1 MLVADLASRKT
12 KIVATLGPA
21 SVSKIPELILAETQT
36 PIIHAIQSAAMSL
49 HKPVAILGDLGGPK
63 IRCNGFKAPTTEIPL
78 VAGTT
83 VILEATEDLCETG
96 RITTCVLPLTSAEM
110 LVVVGGNLKPHKGI
124 NVPDMRLNMPAVTDK
139 DFKDATYMWDHRF
152 DFIALSFVQVAAD
165 VQVLLDLFETF
176 RKTRNEVTIDTSI
189 DASDIYACTVDGDGD
204 PPHLPWRPFI
214 ISKIEK
220 PQALDAIDAIIALSD
235 GIMVARGD
243 MGVEISLERVPII
256 QKMLIHK
263 ENAAE
268 KPVITATQMLESM
281 INSPVPTRAEVSDVA
296 NAVLDGTDAMSSI
309 CQHAEAGDDFMQQP
323 AMMKWNSCKV
333 KHLQALRHPIADAAI
348 AAAHEVHACALI
360 VFTYTGD
367 MAYFVSKRRPN
378 HPIVAITHRMFLY
391 RRLALLYGV
400 FPVLST
406 ALPQNG
412 HSLDTPMST
421 EELYLRTQADVSDHG
436 LAAWTCNYTWHPR
449 GQYCCLLCRVP
460 WFMVHGQH
468 CPTL

>member
-1 MLVADLASRKT
+1 MLVADLAPRKT

-36 PIIHAIQSAAMSL
+36 PIIHAIRSAAMSL

-78 VAGTT
+78 VVGTT

-96 RITTCVLPLTSAEM
+96 RITTCVLPLVSELQPGHRVLIDDGTMQLQMTRRQSQTSVEM

-189 DASDIYACTVDGDGD
+189 DASDIYACTVGGDV
-204 PPHLPWRPFI
+204 WNE
-214 ISKIEK
+214 S
-220 PQALDAIDAIIALSD
+220 
-235 GIMVARGD
+235 
-243 MGVEISLERVPII
+243 PII

-263 ENAAE
+263 ANAAE

-296 NAVLDGTDAMSSI
+296 NAVLDGTDAVMLSGECAVGKYPIETVSMMSSI

-323 AMMKWNSCKV
+323 AMMEWNSCKV
-333 KHLQALRHPIADAAI
+333 KHLQTLGHPIADAAI
-348 AAAHEVHACALI
+348 AAAHEAHACALI

-406 ALPQNG
+406 ALPKNG

-436 LAAWTCNYTWHPR
+436 LAATLGIHAGNIVVYCAGFHGPWPALSYT
-449 GQYCCLLCRVP
+449 VKISI
-460 WFMVHGQH
+460 F
-468 CPTL
+468 